1 MKMLNILI
9 LTILF
14 TGCFFEKSEEHN
26 KTDYFTI
33 TEKTPLIN
41 QKFEKPGLLYYA
53 DNYFSYYENDI
64 IIRAGVEMGRVTK
77 SGELKWKVRLNE
89 TLLLSKLEIH
99 QDKIWTLNSEI
110 IAYSLET
117 GEVEYQEEIPTGSS
131 FSYTVGFKDDS
142 IFYIKKP
149 FGEEKATL
157 QEWSISQKK
166 ELRNSEFFETNDY
179 FQTPVAVE
187 DNIVYFA
194 HNGYD
199 GRLYDAQKQGYM
211 KNAEIIAVSL
221 DTFEKVWSYELP
233 SGYKTVE
240 TDTVIT
246 EFVFEKVVKSNYIFY
261 KDMIVIPVSSG
272 LIALNKKTGEKIWS
286 MIAPFDTEQKNGA
299 STILS
304 TLVFDEEKERIFA
317 IGQNYD
323 FNLNKK
329 IEDWN
334 MEENIF
340 CIDINTGKK
349 IWARGTG
356 FSMMSSPTLYK
367 NNLYI
372 SSGSKMLIANADNGD
387 IKAGLWYENPN
398 EAARSIG
405 FIDGE
410 GLIFLGSTIAGFDPI
425 K

>member
-1 MKMLNILI
+1 MLNILI
-9 LTILF
+9 FLILF

-53 DNYFSYYENDI
+53 DNHFIYHENDI

-77 SGELKWKVRLNE
+77 GGELKWKIRLTPNRD
-89 TLLLSKLEIH
+89 SNRLEKYN
-99 QDKIWTLNSEI
+99 DKIWVIGTKI
-110 IAYSLET
+110 IGYSLET
-117 GEVEYQEEIPTGSS
+117 GEVEYEEELPENTSIA
-131 FSYTVGFKDDS
+131 YTLGFKDDS

-149 FGEEKATL
+149 FGEEKIIL
-157 QEWSISQKK
+157 QEWSISQRK
-166 ELRNSEFFETNDY
+166 EVRNSEFFETNDY
-179 FQTPVAVE
+179 FETPVAVE

-233 SGYKTVE
+233 SGYNTYE
-240 TDTVIT
+240 TDTIIT
-246 EFVFEKVVKSNYIFY
+246 EFVFENVKKSNYIFY
-261 KDMIVIPVSSG
+261 KDMIVVPVSSG

-286 MIAPFDTEQKNGA
+286 NIAPYDTDYKNGV
-299 STILS
+299 SNIIS

-323 FNLNKK
+323 FNLNNK

-334 MEENIF
+334 TEENIF